1 VPARRIPPGTPP
13 DTLTAADRQLVIDV
27 ALEDRGAGVLARA
40 ILEQPSRQA
49 AIAYVRAVL
58 GRGVTSGWTSAG
70 EAYAAQGLGQRIG
83 LAVTVGDRSGMI
95 RWSEIADAVRLRQLA
110 LPFP

>member
-1 VPARRIPPGTPP
+1 VASRRAVVGASP
-13 DTLTAADRQLVIDV
+13 DTLTAADRQLAINV
-27 ALEDRGAGVLARA
+27 ALDDRGSGVLGQA

-58 GRGVTSGWTSAG
+58 GKGVTSGWTPAG
-70 EAYAAQGLGQRIG
+70 EAYAVQGLGQRSG
-83 LAVTVGDRSGMI
+83 LAATVGDRSGLV
-95 RWSEIADAVRLRQLA
+95 RWAELADAVRLRQLA